1 MNINILII
9 SMKEFNPFEDSK
21 YNEYIS
27 SILTSDSVKKS
38 TMMEVHGT
46 IEKVL
51 MSCVQMVK
59 SYCYF
64 VTNDV

>member
-1 MNINILII
+1 
-9 SMKEFNPFEDSK
+9 
-21 YNEYIS
+21 
-27 SILTSDSVKKS
+27 LTSDSVLKS

-51 MSCVQMVK
+51 MSCVQMVR

-64 VTNDV
+64 ITNDV